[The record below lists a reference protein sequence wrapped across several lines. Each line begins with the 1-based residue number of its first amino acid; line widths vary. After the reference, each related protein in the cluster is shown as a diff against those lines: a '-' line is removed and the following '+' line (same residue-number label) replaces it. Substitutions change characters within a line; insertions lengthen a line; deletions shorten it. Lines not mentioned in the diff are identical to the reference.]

1 MIAGGDPA
9 NQTPAPEP
17 EPEPEPQPEPEPEPQ
32 GPEKVSY
39 NFTSFSA
46 DGQTEYAT
54 GVAETTGEKKTFGGQ
69 EYIEVEV
76 KENSIPE
83 WVGRK
88 FYIIATAA
96 ADGETK
102 YPLYDA
108 EGNEAGILVTIA
120 PLADVGQG
128 GGEDTDLDG

>member
-1 MIAGGDPA
+1 M
-9 NQTPAPEP
+9 
-17 EPEPEPQPEPEPEPQ
+17 
-32 GPEKVSY
+32 
-39 NFTSFSA
+39 
-46 DGQTEYAT
+46 
-54 GVAETTGEKKTFGGQ
+54 
-69 EYIEVEV
+69 
-76 KENSIPE
+76 KENSEPE

-88 FYIIATAA
+88 FYIISTAN

-108 EGNEAGILVTIA
+108 EGNEAGILVTIT

>member
-1 MIAGGDPA
+1 MD
-9 NQTPAPEP
+9 E
-17 EPEPEPQPEPEPEPQ
+17 
-32 GPEKVSY
+32 PEKVTY
-39 NFTSFSA
+39 NFTSYSA

-54 GVAETTGEKKTFGGQ
+54 GVAETTGEKKTFGEQ
-69 EYIEVEV
+69 EFIEVEV
-76 KENSIPE
+76 KENSVAE

-108 EGNEAGILVTIA
+108 EGNEAGILVTIT
-120 PLADVGQG
+120 PTADIGQG
-128 GGEDTDLDG
+128 GGENTDLDG